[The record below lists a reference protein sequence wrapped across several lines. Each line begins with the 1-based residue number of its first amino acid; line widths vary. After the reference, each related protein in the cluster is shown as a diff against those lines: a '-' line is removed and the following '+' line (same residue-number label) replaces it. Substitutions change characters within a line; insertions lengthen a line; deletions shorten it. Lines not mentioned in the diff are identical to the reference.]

1 MSDWITDMGGL
12 ALGSRFRR
20 LSDAMSGE
28 VNKVYKKRNIA
39 LNSRH
44 FPVLSLLHKQ
54 GKSGLSVTEMAEQLK
69 ITHVSVSQTVKQ
81 LEKQGYCSRRANKN
95 DERVLQISLTDKAN
109 TLLEGE
115 LLAVWQVIKTVT
127 EERLNSIDGDF
138 WQGLASAEENLS
150 RYSLSEEILSRLAAQ

>member
-1 MSDWITDMGGL
+1 MGGL

-28 VNKVYKKRNIA
+28 VNKVYKRRDIE

-54 GKSGLSVTEMAEQLK
+54 GKAGLSVTEMAEQLK

-81 LEKQGYCSRRANKN
+81 LEKQGYCARKAHKN
-95 DERVLQISLTDKAN
+95 DERILKIYLTSKAN
-109 TLLEGE
+109 KLLKDE
-115 LLAVWQVIKTVT
+115 LLSVWQVIKDVT
-127 EERLNSIDGDF
+127 EERLAVIEGDF
-138 WQGLASAEENLS
+138 WQGLAVAEENLS
-150 RYSLSEEILSRLAAQ
+150 RYSLAEEILNRLQAK